1 MDSSRRLPIDRHG
14 HDVSFDR
21 ADRRQE
27 ISAPRRRWAPEDKA
41 AVIRESLTPG
51 ADLAAVARK
60 WKINRGQLRRW
71 QREAALES
79 SAEGPAFVP
88 IRLADDTAIC
98 QDAAQEALAAAP
110 VQMSNEPAMGTIEIE
125 AGDVRVRVSGCVD
138 LPVLRAVLSHVR
150 WRP

>member
-1 MDSSRRLPIDRHG
+1 MDSARRLPIDRHG

-51 ADLAAVARK
+51 ADLATVARK

-71 QREAALES
+71 QREAELES

-110 VQMSNEPAMGTIEIE
+110 VQMSNEPAMGTIEID